1 MTALTAMTTA
11 TATARARAMPTVD
24 GKRARGG
31 AAMRRGR
38 GKTAATA
45 VVNAEDGF
53 AARATRAARGN
64 GALATTEEARSLRDA
79 RAPTNR
85 NEEYRF
91 TDFSALTAA
100 EFEGPK
106 DGAKADAS
114 GARVEN
120 AGVVVVLVDGALDAA
135 QSDLEGAKNAGV
147 SVSVG
152 AGDAATGAQSA
163 VRGNVFAAINAA
175 SATEVVVIRV
185 AAGAKCAAPIHIVSL
200 STSGEDANT
209 RVSAP
214 RVTVVVEEG
223 GELSLVEDFAGE
235 GEGAYWQNGVC
246 EITLAKGA
254 SLKHFLVQNHGRNA
268 THTRTTLVTQE
279 EESKY
284 EVNEVSVGGKTAR
297 HDLNIK
303 QLGPR
308 TETVLGCFNLAGAN
322 QTLDLHSKLQL
333 DFEEGSSDQLHK
345 CIVSAPTGRGV
356 FDGNVQVNR
365 LAQRTDAQQ
374 LSRNLLLVPKAT
386 VNVKP
391 NLQIIA
397 DDVKCTHGC
406 TVSDL
411 EEEEL
416 FYIRSRGLSTD
427 TARSLLVSGFGVEVI
442 NRFPGKDLR
451 DRVNAIVRASL
462 ERDSV
467 QFEWTGDA

>member
-1 MTALTAMTTA
+1 MWFRLSESIDAASVTICTS
-11 TATARARAMPTVD
+11 PPC
-24 GKRARGG
+24 G
-31 AAMRRGR
+31 A
-38 GKTAATA
+38 
-45 VVNAEDGF
+45 V
-53 AARATRAARGN
+53 
-64 GALATTEEARSLRDA
+64 ATTEEARSLRDA

-246 EITLAKGA
+246 EIALAKGA

>member
-246 EITLAKGA
+246 EITLSKGA

-284 EVNEVSVGGKTAR
+284 EVNEVSVGGKTA
-297 HDLNIK
+297 
-303 QLGPR
+303 
-308 TETVLGCFNLAGAN
+308 
-322 QTLDLHSKLQL
+322 LD
-333 DFEEGSSDQLHK
+333 
-345 CIVSAPTGRGV
+345 T
-356 FDGNVQVNR
+356 
-365 LAQRTDAQQ
+365 T
-374 LSRNLLLVPKAT
+374 
-386 VNVKP
+386 
-391 NLQIIA
+391 
-397 DDVKCTHGC
+397 
-406 TVSDL
+406 
-411 EEEEL
+411 
-416 FYIRSRGLSTD
+416 
-427 TARSLLVSGFGVEVI
+427 
-442 NRFPGKDLR
+442 
-451 DRVNAIVRASL
+451 
-462 ERDSV
+462 
-467 QFEWTGDA
+467 